1 MKFGEEQ
8 IELDAIDR
16 QVLAELQADAQLSY
30 KDLGE
35 RVGLAAPSVLERVR
49 KLEQAGVITGYHA
62 VLDARAVGLDVAAF
76 IGVAIRHPAA
86 VQTVLAWVEGEPQ
99 ILECHHVTGGYTLL
113 LKAKTRNIRGLDL
126 LIGRIRS
133 IDGVKGTETM
143 VVLSTHVERVNLAL
157 DMGREDESKDS
168 HDAKTPKRARRRAAS

>member
-1 MKFGEEQ
+1 MKFGEEA

-16 QVLAELQADAQLSY
+16 LVIAELQDDAKLSF

-62 VLDARAVGLDVAAF
+62 TVNARSVGLDVGAF
-76 IGVAIRHPAA
+76 IGVSIRHPVA
-86 VQTVLAWVEGEPQ
+86 VAVVLAWVEDEPQ

-113 LKAKTRNIRGLDL
+113 LKAKTKNIRALDF

-143 VVLSTHVERVNLAL
+143 VVLSTHTERVNVAL
-157 DMGREDESKDS
+157 EVVEDVKDVVATPASK
-168 HDAKTPKRARRRAAS
+168 RVRRRQSA

>member
-1 MKFGEEQ
+1 MKFGDET

-16 QVLAELQADAQLSY
+16 QLLAELQDDAKLSY

-35 RVGLAAPSVLERVR
+35 SVGLAAPSVLERVR

-62 VLDARAVGLDVAAF
+62 MVEARAVGLDVAAF
-76 IGVAIRHPAA
+76 IGVAVRSPAA
-86 VQTVLAWVEGEPQ
+86 VTTVLGWVEDEPQ

-113 LKAKTRNIRGLDL
+113 LKAKTRNIRALDL

-133 IDGVKGTETM
+133 IEGVKSTETM
-143 VVLSTHVERVNLAL
+143 VVLSTHTERVNLAL
-157 DMGREDESKDS
+157 DVADATKD
-168 HDAKTPKRARRRAAS
+168 ATEARTPKRVRRRAS

>member
-1 MKFGEEQ
+1 MKFGEET

-16 QVLAELQADAQLSY
+16 QVIAELQDDAKLSY

-35 RVGLAAPSVLERVR
+35 RVGLAPPSVLERVR

-62 VLDARAVGLDVAAF
+62 MVDARSVGLDVGAF
-76 IGVAIRHPAA
+76 IGVSVRHPAA
-86 VQTVLAWVEGEPQ
+86 VSTVLGWVEDEPQ

-113 LKAKTRNIRGLDL
+113 LKAKTKNIRALDF

-133 IDGVKGTETM
+133 IDGVKSTETM
-143 VVLSTHVERVNLAL
+143 VVLSTHTERVNLAL
-157 DMGREDESKDS
+157 EVVEDVKDVTVVPS
-168 HDAKTPKRARRRAAS
+168 PKRARRRAAS

>member
-1 MKFGEEQ
+1 MKFGDA

-16 QVLAELQADAQLSY
+16 EVIALLQDDAKQSF

-62 VLDARAVGLDVAAF
+62 MVDARSVGLDVAAF
-76 IGVAIRHPAA
+76 IGVAVRSPAGVA
-86 VQTVLAWVEGEPQ
+86 TTLAWVEEEPQ

-113 LKAKTRNIRGLDL
+113 LKAKTRNIRALDL

-133 IDGVKGTETM
+133 IDGVKSTETM
-143 VVLSTHVERVNLAL
+143 VVLSTHTERVNLAL
-157 DMGREDESKDS
+157 DVAEPEKAAT
-168 HDAKTPKRARRRAAS
+168 DAKPTKRLRRRAS

>member
-1 MKFGEEQ
+1 MKFGEET

-16 QVLAELQADAQLSY
+16 QLLAELQDDAKLSY

-35 RVGLAAPSVLERVR
+35 SVGLAAPSVLERVR

-62 VLDARAVGLDVAAF
+62 MVEARAVGLDVAAF
-76 IGVAIRHPAA
+76 IGVAVRSPAA
-86 VQTVLAWVEGEPQ
+86 VTTVLGWVEDEPQ

-113 LKAKTRNIRGLDL
+113 LKAKTRNIRALDL

-133 IDGVKGTETM
+133 IEGVKSTETM
-143 VVLSTHVERVNLAL
+143 VVLSTHTERVNLAL
-157 DMGREDESKDS
+157 DVADATKD
-168 HDAKTPKRARRRAAS
+168 ATEARTPKRVRRRAS

>member
-1 MKFGEEQ
+1 MKFGEET

-16 QVLAELQADAQLSY
+16 QLLAELQDDAKLSY

-35 RVGLAAPSVLERVR
+35 TVGLAAPSVLERIR

-62 VLDARAVGLDVAAF
+62 MVEARAVGLDVAAF
-76 IGVAIRHPAA
+76 IGVAVRSPAA
-86 VQTVLAWVEGEPQ
+86 VTTVLGWVEDEPQ

-113 LKAKTRNIRGLDL
+113 LKAKTRNIRALDL

-133 IDGVKGTETM
+133 IEGVKSTETM
-143 VVLSTHVERVNLAL
+143 VVLSTHTERVNLAL
-157 DMGREDESKDS
+157 DVADATKD
-168 HDAKTPKRARRRAAS
+168 ATEARTPKRVRRRAS

>member
-1 MKFGEEQ
+1 MKFGDET

-16 QVLAELQADAQLSY
+16 QLLAELQDDAKLSY

-35 RVGLAAPSVLERVR
+35 RVGLAAPSVLERIR

-62 VLDARAVGLDVAAF
+62 MVEPRSVGLDVAAF
-76 IGVAIRHPAA
+76 IGVAVRSPAA
-86 VQTVLAWVEGEPQ
+86 VTTVLGWVEDEPQ

-113 LKAKTRNIRGLDL
+113 LKAKTRNIRALDL

-133 IDGVKGTETM
+133 IEGVKSTETM
-143 VVLSTHVERVNLAL
+143 VVLSTHTERVNLAL
-157 DMGREDESKDS
+157 EVADATKDAIE
-168 HDAKTPKRARRRAAS
+168 AKTPKRVRRRAS